1 VIDTRAGWK
10 IVNLS
15 TSSLLLL
22 QIAHLTTVII
32 LVRVTVNIFI
42 CGCLVYIARGWLE
55 NIYEDF
61 LRSLINFRGIFLW
74 ILEDFLKFKKLI
86 LWVLKMQKK
95 NSYYAKTH
103 HQNPLTQKANKR
115 HQIKK
120 LSHFLDLYLGSILN
134 VHKATTISTLSLI
147 FPSSEKS
154 HRKSHTW
161 HTMLLQQ
168 KWNS

>member
-22 QIAHLTTVII
+22 QIAHLTTVIT

-42 CGCLVYIARGWLE
+42 CGCLVYIARGWFK

-74 ILEDFLKFKKLI
+74 ILEDFL
-86 LWVLKMQKK
+86 
-95 NSYYAKTH
+95 N
-103 HQNPLTQKANKR
+103 
-115 HQIKK
+115 
-120 LSHFLDLYLGSILN
+120 LN
-134 VHKATTISTLSLI
+134 
-147 FPSSEKS
+147 
-154 HRKSHTW
+154 
-161 HTMLLQQ
+161 
-168 KWNS
+168 N